1 MSNIRRDELE
11 KAMDAFMKEIK
22 VMLKA
27 FDKDDEADVIEELYD
42 QKKEVML
49 EDTVKY
55 LKEVEH
61 MEFV

>member
-1 MSNIRRDELE
+1 
-11 KAMDAFMKEIK
+11 MKEIK